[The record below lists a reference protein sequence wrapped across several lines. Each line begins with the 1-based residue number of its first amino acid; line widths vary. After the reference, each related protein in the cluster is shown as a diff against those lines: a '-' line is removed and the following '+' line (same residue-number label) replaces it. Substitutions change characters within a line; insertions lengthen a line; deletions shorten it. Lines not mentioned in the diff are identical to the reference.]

1 MLPKEG
7 VVALADDA
15 VTVNRPLPAGVVP
28 YEVVTQAPNAMA
40 TWMKNDRVAIITA
53 LKTKL
58 TVPGPFPKGRRV
70 RLFEIG

>member
-53 LKTKL
+53 LKTKP
-58 TVPGPFPKGRRV
+58 TIPGPFPKGRCV
-70 RLFEIG
+70 KLFKIG

>member
-7 VVALADDA
+7 VVALADNA
-15 VTVNRPLPAGVVP
+15 VTVNRPLPASVVP

-40 TWMKNDRVAIITA
+40 TWVKNDRVAIITA

-58 TVPGPFPKGRRV
+58 TVHGPFPKGRRV